1 MTSSRTQN
9 KPVIKTLVTSLH
21 DLLVCQKAEL
31 GQKRAAEV
39 EMWDKAVSQHAA
51 VMVLKDKAAKRALVL
66 ESSGASDV
74 LKGTMA
80 DRLPRGQVRGLLCKS
95 FKNINFFTFFVFFGS
110 DIAISPGTPVEGDHA
125 STVQIILP

>member
-1 MTSSRTQN
+1 
-9 KPVIKTLVTSLH
+9 
-21 DLLVCQKAEL
+21 
-31 GQKRAAEV
+31 
-39 EMWDKAVSQHAA
+39 MWDKAVSQHAA